1 MNIQIKFYELEQANE
16 FASVLKDKNLRGAKV
31 KQVQKDPE
39 EGSLD
44 LAVLLPLIMVS
55 IQSGFAATVVTSMI
69 ELLKGVLVENKKT
82 KTDTEVEK
90 LRIVAN
96 ERIEIAKMENKASIE
111 NKKIEQQSGLIEF
124 MMDNGDKK
132 VSFKFT
138 KGDEAEQAELLKII
152 GEMSG

>member
-1 MNIQIKFYELEQANE
+1 
-16 FASVLKDKNLRGAKV
+16 KDKNLRGAKV
-31 KQVQKDPE
+31 KQVQKEPE

-44 LAVLLPLIMVS
+44 LAILLPLIMVS
-55 IQSGFAATVVTSMI
+55 IQSGFAAAVVTSMI
-69 ELLKGVLVENKKT
+69 ELLKGVVVENKET
-82 KTDTEVEK
+82 KTDAEVDK
-90 LRIVAN
+90 LRIAAN
-96 ERIEIAKMENKASIE
+96 ERIEIAKMESSAFTE

-124 MMDNGDKK
+124 MIENGDKK